1 MTNEEQYLIQ
11 AIKKLPGH
19 QVFDG
24 RNGGSVVVAVTTD
37 SSVKQQSVWLGRS
50 GTIERLE
57 GILKKSF
64 LDKQIVVAGDVWRV
78 LGAGAQRDGNTFCH
92 LASTTRFRQQKNGK
106 NPIQIG
112 DWVDTAVLIAATNQG
127 A

>member
-1 MTNEEQYLIQ
+1 MTNEEQTLIQ
-11 AIKKLPGH
+11 AIKKLAGY
-19 QVFDG
+19 QVFNG
-24 RNGGSVVVAVTTD
+24 RNGGSVTVAITK
-37 SSVKQQSVWLGRS
+37 SNGAKQISVWLGRPGS
-50 GTIERLE
+50 IERLE
-57 GILKKSF
+57 EVLKNSF

-78 LGAGAQRDGNTFCH
+78 LGVGAQRKGNTFCH

-127 A
+127 V

>member
-57 GILKKSF
+57 GILKNSF

-78 LGAGAQRDGNTFCH
+78 LGAGAQRDDNTFCH

>member
-24 RNGGSVVVAVTTD
+24 RNGGSVIVAITK
-37 SSVKQQSVWLGRS
+37 SNGVKQISVWLGRGS
-50 GTIERLE
+50 SIERLE
-57 GILKKSF
+57 EILKKSF
-64 LDKQIVVAGDVWRV
+64 LDKHIVVAGDVWRV
-78 LGAGAQRDGNTFCH
+78 LGAGAQRNGNTFCH